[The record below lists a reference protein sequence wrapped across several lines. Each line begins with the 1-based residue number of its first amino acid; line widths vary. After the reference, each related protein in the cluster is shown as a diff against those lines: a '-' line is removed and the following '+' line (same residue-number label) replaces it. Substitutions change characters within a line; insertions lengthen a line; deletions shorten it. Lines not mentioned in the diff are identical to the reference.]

1 MLRSPTFCVAILFVP
16 LVALGQVKAPSAAEQ
31 VARAYMSAFYTGDF
45 QTAANL
51 ADPVTIDK
59 VHDLFFA
66 ELAKVE
72 GTEHEKGFLAH
83 HGIARPIA
91 EIKAMAPKALYVTLA
106 AGRQLNGPRT
116 VEAMRA
122 TLVEVA
128 SSEMTP
134 GGGAIVH
141 LRTTMPAGQEPSSQ
155 VSGLS
160 LRLVSSEWKVVA
172 NAP

>member
-1 MLRSPTFCVAILFVP
+1 MLRSISFCFAILFVHH
-16 LVALGQVKAPSAAEQ
+16 VALAQAKAPPAAEQ

-59 VHDLFFA
+59 VHDIFLA

-72 GTEHEKGFLAH
+72 GTEQEKGFLAH
-83 HGIARPIA
+83 HGIARPLA
-91 EIKAMAPKALYVTLA
+91 EVKAMTPKALYVTLA
-106 AGRQLNGPRT
+106 AGRQLNGPKT

-122 TLVEVA
+122 TLVEVE

-141 LRTTMPAGQEPSSQ
+141 LRITMPAGQAPSSQ
-155 VSGLS
+155 VNGLS
-160 LRLVSSEWKVVA
+160 LRLVASEWKVVA
-172 NAP
+172 NAD